1 MQMDIRRLLSLL
13 VAAFAA
19 LQLSAQT
26 DPPED
31 DDDDFDFSEFEPAA
45 PPAKSYANN
54 KVLGQSP
61 TTLIGVYYDYH
72 VPHDLTAGN
81 LSSVPNAEIAD
92 DVRINPAQAVIAT
105 ANIPL
110 ISRTE
115 GLLNLNVFFQ
125 RQLYNIEGSNGHPLS
140 RSLNE
145 NGLTRSSV
153 QLTYFKPLDDT
164 RFFLFQGGLEMNG
177 DYGFDFQPASTL
189 RVPAAV
195 LYGWKKNDRLMYAF
209 GLSRTYLGGPLNY
222 VPVMYYFHTFRN
234 QKWGIEAVAPAR
246 GALRYRFNSL
256 TLLSFGWNTLG
267 ATYRLNDFGAFASDF
282 VNEDLENR
290 PVGLIA
296 RDVELRRS
304 EVRVGFTFQRQL
316 KGFFWLS
323 VEAGYRV
330 NYAFN
335 VDKDGDFLRFWG
347 DDTPFFFE
355 NDLRNTP
362 YFTIGINYVS
372 P

>member
-1 MQMDIRRLLSLL
+1 MNFRSIFLSL
-13 VAAFAA
+13 A
-19 LQLSAQT
+19 LLGTFQLSAQV

-31 DDDDFDFSEFEPAA
+31 DDDFDFSDFEPAS

-61 TTLIGVYYDYH
+61 TTLVGIFYDFH
-72 VPHDLTAGN
+72 APHDLTSGN
-81 LSSVPNAEIAD
+81 LVAAPETAIAD
-92 DVRINPAQAVIAT
+92 DVRINPAQAVMAT

-110 ISRTE
+110 ISKST

-145 NGLTRSSV
+145 NGLTRSSI
-153 QLTYFKPLDDT
+153 QLTYFKPLDEK

-177 DYGFDFQPASTL
+177 DYGLEFQPASTL

-195 LYGWKKNDRLMYAF
+195 LYGWKKNDRLIYAF
-209 GLSRTYLGGPLNY
+209 GLSRTYLGGSLNY
-222 VPVMYYFHTFRN
+222 VPIVYYFHTFRN
-234 QKWGIEAVAPAR
+234 QNWGIEAVAPAR

-267 ATYRLNDFGAFASDF
+267 ATYRLNNFGEFASDF
-282 VNEDLENR
+282 VNENPGNR
-290 PVGLIA
+290 PTELLA
-296 RDVELRRS
+296 REAELRRS
-304 EVRVGFTFQRQL
+304 EVRVGFTFQRQIT
-316 KGFFWLS
+316 GFFWLN

-330 NYAFN
+330 NYSFGL
-335 VDKDGDFLRFWG
+335 DEDGDFLRFFG
-347 DDTPFFFE
+347 NDLPYFIE

-362 YFTIGINYVS
+362 YFTLGISYMS